1 MAAQKPD
8 ATSSQTYP
16 QLVKEIR
23 AKRLKP
29 VYLLH
34 GEEGY
39 YIDEL
44 VNLFENLLPEE
55 ERDFNL
61 YTLYGPETGVE
72 TVMDVCQRLPMMAAH
87 QIVILKEAQAVRA
100 DSLNKLHHY
109 AERPNPST
117 VLVIACRGEKA
128 KGKELTDAVKK
139 NGVIF
144 ESKRVTERN
153 ILPVISDLIKDKRMS
168 VDPKALS
175 MLRDY
180 IGTDLSRLYNE
191 IDKLAFILGPNAMIT
206 PEAIERNIGISK
218 DYNNFEL
225 LDALNNRNAA
235 KAMTIVEYFRN
246 NPKNNPT
253 IVTVTMLFNHYANL
267 LIYHYTRDKSP
278 SGYLDALGLR
288 ANETWRLRNYEIGA
302 RNYNVR
308 QTLEI
313 ISAIR
318 ECDCRSKGIGS
329 RQDAYD
335 LLKDLIFRILTSSG
349 IIRM

>member
-1 MAAQKPD
+1 MAPPKTG
-8 ATSSQTYP
+8 TSSEITFS
-16 QLVKEIR
+16 QLKKLITER
-23 AKRLKP
+23 RLAP
-29 VYLLH
+29 LYLLH

-44 VNLFENLLPEE
+44 VKVFEELLPEE

-61 YTLYGPETGVE
+61 YTIYGPETGVE
-72 TVMDVCQRLPMMAAH
+72 TIMDVCQRLPMMAEH
-87 QIVILKEAQAVRA
+87 QVVIVKEAQAIRA
-100 DSLNKLHHY
+100 DALNKLHFY

-117 VLVIACRGEKA
+117 ILVIACRGDKA
-128 KGKELTDAVKK
+128 KGKDLIAAIKK
-139 NGVIF
+139 NGIVF
-144 ESKRVTERN
+144 ESKKVTERN
-153 ILPVISDLIKDKRMS
+153 LLPVISDLIRDKNMT
-168 VDPKALS
+168 VAPKALS

-191 IDKLAFILGPNAMIT
+191 IDKLSFILGPGAMIT

-225 LDALNNRNAA
+225 VDAINSRNAA

-253 IVTVTMLFNHYANL
+253 VMTMSTLFNHFSNL
-267 LIYHYTRDKSP
+267 LIYHYTRDKSQ
-278 SGYLDALGLR
+278 SGYMDALGLKSPW
-288 ANETWRLRNYEIGA
+288 ALKNYEAAA
-302 RNYNVR
+302 RAYNVR
-308 QTLEI
+308 QTIEI
-313 ISAIR
+313 ISALR

-329 RQDAYD
+329 RQNEYD
-335 LLKDLIFRILTSSG
+335 LLKDLMFRILTSQG

>member
-100 DSLNKLHHY
+100 DSLNRLHHY

-128 KGKELTDAVKK
+128 KGKELIDAVKK

-168 VDPKALS
+168 VTSLQ
-175 MLRDY
+175 RDRQAGVY
-180 IGTDLSRLYNE
+180 PRT
-191 IDKLAFILGPNAMIT
+191 
-206 PEAIERNIGISK
+206 ERH
-218 DYNNFEL
+218 DY
-225 LDALNNRNAA
+225 ARG
-235 KAMTIVEYFRN
+235 
-246 NPKNNPT
+246 
-253 IVTVTMLFNHYANL
+253 H
-267 LIYHYTRDKSP
+267 
-278 SGYLDALGLR
+278 R
-288 ANETWRLRNYEIGA
+288 A
-302 RNYNVR
+302 
-308 QTLEI
+308 
-313 ISAIR
+313 
-318 ECDCRSKGIGS
+318 
-329 RQDAYD
+329 
-335 LLKDLIFRILTSSG
+335 
-349 IIRM
+349 

>member
-1 MAAQKPD
+1 MATPKTG
-8 ATSSQTYP
+8 TSSEITFS
-16 QLVKEIR
+16 QLKKLITER
-23 AKRLKP
+23 RLAP
-29 VYLLH
+29 LYLLH

-44 VNLFENLLPEE
+44 VKVFEELLPEE

-61 YTLYGPETGVE
+61 YTIYGPETGVE
-72 TVMDVCQRLPMMAAH
+72 TIMDVCQRLPMMAEH
-87 QIVILKEAQAVRA
+87 QVVIVKEAQAIRA
-100 DSLNKLHHY
+100 DALNKLHFY

-117 VLVIACRGEKA
+117 ILVIACRGDKA
-128 KGKELTDAVKK
+128 KGKDLIAAIKK
-139 NGVIF
+139 NGIVF
-144 ESKRVTERN
+144 ESKKVTERN
-153 ILPVISDLIKDKRMS
+153 LLPVISDLIRDKNMT
-168 VDPKALS
+168 VAPKALS

-191 IDKLAFILGPNAMIT
+191 IDKLSFILGPGAMIT

-225 LDALNNRNAA
+225 VDAINSRNAA

-253 IVTVTMLFNHYANL
+253 VMTMSTLFNHFSNL
-267 LIYHYTRDKSP
+267 LIYHYTRDKSQ
-278 SGYLDALGLR
+278 SGYMDALGLKSPW
-288 ANETWRLRNYEIGA
+288 ALKNYEAAA
-302 RNYNVR
+302 RAYNVR
-308 QTLEI
+308 QTIEI
-313 ISAIR
+313 ISALR

-329 RQDAYD
+329 RQNVYD
-335 LLKDLIFRILTSSG
+335 LLKDLMFRILTSQG

>member
-1 MAAQKPD
+1 MAT
-8 ATSSQTYP
+8 TSKTGTTSTDITFP
-16 QLVKEIR
+16 QL
-23 AKRLKP
+23 KRQIANRQLAP

-44 VNLFENLLPEE
+44 VKTFESLLPEE
-55 ERDFNL
+55 ERDFNM
-61 YTLYGPETGVE
+61 YTLYGPETNME
-72 TVMDVCQRLPMMAAH
+72 TVMDVCQRLPMMAEH
-87 QIVILKEAQAVRA
+87 QVVIVKEAQSVRA

-117 VLVIACRGEKA
+117 ILVIACRGDIA
-128 KGKELTDAVKK
+128 KGKELLAAVKK

-144 ESKRVTERN
+144 ESKKVSERN
-153 ILPVISDLIKDKRMS
+153 LLPVISDLIKEKKMT

-191 IDKLAFILGPNAMIT
+191 IDKLSFILGAGAMIT

-225 LDALNNRNAA
+225 VDAINARNAA
-235 KAMTIVEYFRN
+235 KAMAIVEYFRN

-253 IVTVTMLFNHYANL
+253 VMTLSTLFNHFSNL
-267 LIYHYTRDKSP
+267 LIYHYTNDKSQ
-278 SGYLDALGLR
+278 SGYMDALGLKSPW
-288 ANETWRLRNYEIGA
+288 ALRNYETAA
-302 RNYNVR
+302 RSYNVR
-308 QTLEI
+308 QTIEI
-313 ISAIR
+313 ISALR
-318 ECDCRSKGIGS
+318 ECDCRSKGISS
-329 RQDAYD
+329 RQNEYD

>member
-1 MAAQKPD
+1 MATPKTG
-8 ATSSQTYP
+8 TSSEITFS
-16 QLVKEIR
+16 QLKKLITER
-23 AKRLKP
+23 RLAP
-29 VYLLH
+29 LYLLH

-44 VNLFENLLPEE
+44 VKVFEELLPEE

-61 YTLYGPETGVE
+61 YTIYGPETGVE
-72 TVMDVCQRLPMMAAH
+72 TIMDVCQRLPMMAEH
-87 QIVILKEAQAVRA
+87 QVVIVKEAQAIRA
-100 DSLNKLHHY
+100 DALNKLHFY

-117 VLVIACRGEKA
+117 ILVIACRGDKA
-128 KGKELTDAVKK
+128 KGKDLIAAIKK
-139 NGVIF
+139 NGIVF
-144 ESKRVTERN
+144 ESKKVTERN
-153 ILPVISDLIKDKRMS
+153 LLPVISDLIRDKNMT
-168 VDPKALS
+168 VAPKALS

-191 IDKLAFILGPNAMIT
+191 IDKLSFILGPGAMIT

-225 LDALNNRNAA
+225 VDAINSRNAA

-253 IVTVTMLFNHYANL
+253 VMTMSTLFNHFSNL
-267 LIYHYTRDKSP
+267 LIYHYTRDKSQ
-278 SGYLDALGLR
+278 SGYMDALGLKSPW
-288 ANETWRLRNYEIGA
+288 ALKNYEAAA
-302 RNYNVR
+302 RAYNVR
-308 QTLEI
+308 QTIEI
-313 ISAIR
+313 ISALR

-329 RQDAYD
+329 RQNEYD
-335 LLKDLIFRILTSSG
+335 LLKDLMFRILTSQG